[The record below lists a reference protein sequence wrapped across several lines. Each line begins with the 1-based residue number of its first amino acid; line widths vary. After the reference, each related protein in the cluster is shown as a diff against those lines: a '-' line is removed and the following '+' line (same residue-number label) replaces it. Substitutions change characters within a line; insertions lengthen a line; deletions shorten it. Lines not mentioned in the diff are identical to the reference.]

1 MWGINSVLGPHAS
14 THFPTSSPL
23 PSHIFSPHANTLPHS
38 PHTLSHTLPTLLHSP
53 HIFPYLPPHP
63 NTFSYISPHTPHISS
78 HSSPDLPLHPNT
90 LPYSPLCT
98 LPHLSPHI
106 LPHSFA
112 YVAMLPS
119 NSKSP
124 IKFFTAT
131 GNLKFCFG
139 VGNVNFRCMKVW
151 RSYCGE
157 VIGNLC
163 ICVWRSGAKII
174 NLNLWLSIF

>member
-1 MWGINSVLGPHAS
+1 MRVGRCGELKVCWGPTTQHIFLHLPHYPPHMPP
-14 THFPTSSPL
+14 HFPTHPI
-23 PSHIFSPHANTLPHS
+23 HF
-38 PHTLSHTLPTLLHSP
+38 PTLLHSP

-63 NTFSYISPHTPHISS
+63 NIFPYISPHTPHISS
-78 HSSPDLPLHPNT
+78 HSSPDLPLHTSLFTP
-90 LPYSPLCT
+90 CT

-112 YVAMLPS
+112 YVAKLPS

-131 GNLKFCFG
+131 KNLKSCFG

-151 RSYCGE
+151 RSYHVTKLLATIHKCF
-157 VIGNLC
+157 
-163 ICVWRSGAKII
+163 GAEKR
-174 NLNLWLSIF
+174 LPVTSPHVTSPQ